1 MESVRTATRIASEVP
16 VQFRAVNRRAAGVA
30 EALGVTTGTVK
41 TLLFRARR
49 HLHQRLEVEDS
60 VQEIRQ

>member
-1 MESVRTATRIASEVP
+1 
-16 VQFRAVNRRAAGVA
+16 VA

-49 HLHQRLEVEDS
+49 HLHERLAVEDS
-60 VQEIRQ
+60 VQEIRP